1 MWDELQRRAK
11 IEPPPSYNNGITN
24 GPKIQSVR
32 RTTLLDEI
40 EWSGSENSI
49 SDREKFELL
58 FHRFEEYVYNHS
70 ITTLADIGR
79 QRYATLGCRRLC
91 HSYMEP

>member
-11 IEPPPSYNNGITN
+11 VVALPIQIEENAYTPQ
-24 GPKIQSVR
+24 IQRVR

-40 EWSGSENSI
+40 EWSGLEKRM

-58 FHRFEEYVYNHS
+58 FHRFEE
-70 ITTLADIGR
+70 
-79 QRYATLGCRRLC
+79 
-91 HSYMEP
+91 

>member
-11 IEPPPSYNNGITN
+11 VEPPPLNTNGVPN
-24 GPKIQSVR
+24 GPKIQHVR

-40 EWSGSENSI
+40 EWCGSEKSM

-58 FHRFEEYVYNHS
+58 FHRFEE
-70 ITTLADIGR
+70 
-79 QRYATLGCRRLC
+79 
-91 HSYMEP
+91 

>member
-11 IEPPPSYNNGITN
+11 VEPLPLNNNGATN
-24 GPKIQSVR
+24 GLKIQPVR

-40 EWSGSENSI
+40 EWSGSEKDI

-58 FHRFEEYVYNHS
+58 FHRFEEYVYNHPVTS
-70 ITTLADIGR
+70 LADIGR
-79 QRYATLGCRRLC
+79 Q
-91 HSYMEP
+91 